1 MRLKRKQVQNHE
13 ESDTGFFI
21 GNKQTNLYNE
31 GISCPYQAYTLHL
44 LDSNDE
50 ESNEERKPFT
60 SILFQELISKGRFS
74 LVHHASIN
82 QKEVSV
88 KQLKGE
94 HTNLHDILFLADKR
108 GREELMHEIGLLKEL
123 NDKGH
128 LHRNIVSFIGVTEP
142 PGPLCLIME
151 HLPYGTLKDL
161 LISLQ
166 KGPVPTWYFE
176 HTLYNSPRG
185 AYNNKQISDDLF
197 NILMQVAKGAVSDYN
212 MIC

>member
-31 GISCPYQAYTLHL
+31 GISCPYQAYTPHLFCL

-94 HTNLHDILFLADKR
+94 HTNLHDIYYFL
-108 GREELMHEIGLLKEL
+108 
-123 NDKGH
+123 
-128 LHRNIVSFIGVTEP
+128 
-142 PGPLCLIME
+142 
-151 HLPYGTLKDL
+151 
-161 LISLQ
+161 
-166 KGPVPTWYFE
+166 
-176 HTLYNSPRG
+176 
-185 AYNNKQISDDLF
+185 QI
-197 NILMQVAKGAVSDYN
+197 NVVAKN
-212 MIC
+212 